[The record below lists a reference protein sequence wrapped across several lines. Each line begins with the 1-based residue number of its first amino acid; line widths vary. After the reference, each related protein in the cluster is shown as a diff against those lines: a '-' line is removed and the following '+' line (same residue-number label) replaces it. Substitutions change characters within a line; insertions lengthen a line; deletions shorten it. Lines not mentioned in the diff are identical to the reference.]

1 MLLNARANVES
12 ILQLIDLNKL
22 PEITRRLCIRHTTSK
37 TDNLAYIK
45 TIIDDRPIIF
55 VSRMS
60 RITL

>member
-12 ILQLIDLNKL
+12 ILQLIDFNKL

-37 TDNLAYIK
+37 TNNLVYIK
-45 TIIDDRPIIF
+45 TIIDDRPIF